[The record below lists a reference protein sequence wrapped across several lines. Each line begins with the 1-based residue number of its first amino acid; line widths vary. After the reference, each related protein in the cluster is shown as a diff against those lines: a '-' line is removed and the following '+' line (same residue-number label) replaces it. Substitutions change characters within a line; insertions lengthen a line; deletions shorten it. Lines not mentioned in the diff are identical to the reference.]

1 MAVESVQFD
10 GANIGISTDT
20 NLMAL
25 TSGVLTVDGKVA
37 STTLDV
43 TGATTLGGTVAVG
56 GAHSDATKE
65 LYVNGDIYATGTSTS
80 ASDARFKRNITS
92 VTDALEVARKARAVT
107 FSFQTDAFP
116 ERRFPK
122 TKQAGVVAQELEAV
136 LPDLVS
142 TDDHGYKGVA
152 YERLGVYAL
161 AAVKEL
167 DEEVRALRAAL
178 DLVRATLEQINDPC
192 PRA

>member
-1 MAVESVQFD
+1 M
-10 GANIGISTDT
+10 
-20 NLMAL
+20 
-25 TSGVLTVDGKVA
+25 TVDGKVA